1 VKTGEAVYERDS
13 VLFDKIEYSWGLLAG
28 LQKAAIENNLQLSV
42 LDFGGSLGSS
52 YFQNKSFLT
61 SLSKIEWSVVEQQ
74 HFVECGN
81 NCIADEQLKFYSS
94 IEDCLKDRKPN
105 VLLLSGVLQCV
116 ENPYEWINAFLKFN
130 FPYIL
135 IDRTAFTNSPKDI
148 LTIQK
153 VPENIYQASYPAWFF
168 SERKIIELFTGHTLI
183 AEFDS
188 YCDQDIILNGKFRGN
203 WLGFILKKN

>member
-1 VKTGEAVYERDS
+1 MTQLKSLIKFILPHGLIKFIERYNKKKNQQNRLPTNIVWEGDFATWKEVSQQSAGYEAANILERVKYATLKVKTGEAVYERDS

-94 IEDCLKDRKPN
+94 IEDCLKDRKPKGSSCRAPS
-105 VLLLSGVLQCV
+105 LWTS
-116 ENPYEWINAFLKFN
+116 
-130 FPYIL
+130 
-135 IDRTAFTNSPKDI
+135 
-148 LTIQK
+148 
-153 VPENIYQASYPAWFF
+153 
-168 SERKIIELFTGHTLI
+168 
-183 AEFDS
+183 
-188 YCDQDIILNGKFRGN
+188 
-203 WLGFILKKN
+203 